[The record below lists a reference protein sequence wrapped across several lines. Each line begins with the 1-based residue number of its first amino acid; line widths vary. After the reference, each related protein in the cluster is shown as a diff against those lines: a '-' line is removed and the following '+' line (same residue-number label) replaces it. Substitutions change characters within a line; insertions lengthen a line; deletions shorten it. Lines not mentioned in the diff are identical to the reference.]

1 MAALRRITTST
12 AAWSSLRSPWNVVL
26 RAFSRD
32 PADGTRARELRQKVL
47 EEFQADEHRLHDGW
61 AWMGQ
66 LQKKLEEARYR
77 GRKTRRKLQYPA
89 DELGRQKR
97 QEQHEYWQNQG
108 EKVRYPRLGS
118 FEIIVVVPKKFAP
131 PSSGLPEIIPVWS
144 KLQTRKWPHPV
155 RLASSLA
162 ELLSAAQDGQQVSE
176 ELKDLKGR
184 LFVPPKVEKPA
195 TSPHPPMFFG
205 LTPRGGTPTPVERRI
220 PGERSVS
227 PNRSTSPRP
236 HSAVEFN
243 RPSSPPKPRPSS
255 AQQMRGSGGSPPSFQ
270 SETKAPESVSALEIS
285 DPGASEDA
293 PPSFRGDVGGPGTAN
308 EPQAVFQTSGQDG
321 YEEQFEGDESPA
333 VRGSAG
339 QTDAPPSFRGD
350 AGGGAGHTTNEP
362 QDEYEE
368 QFEGD
373 ESPAVRGSAGQSA
386 SSSARL
392 GLALPTVAPDSP
404 SPRSSAGS
412 ATPSNK
418 KNLADLG
425 QRLVQKNGR
434 SARPVELL
442 RAGGNFVPQELL
454 EENDFKRKV
463 YHLGVFS
470 DPYKGFNFAGLFKE
484 LAVDGRASLQSL
496 IDELQPFFE
505 SDETFEEASSGVSP
519 TTMREAVV
527 PASRVSPGSPVQ
539 DDYDEDEFEEEVPP
553 TTPAKPAAASS
564 DSQDF
569 AVDIPLD
576 EASQADRSSV
586 ASPSRS
592 ASERGGTAMG
602 HYQTDDFE
610 EVVSEEEEE
619 VPRPISPPKPA
630 MPAPGL
636 GIMPPSGPPAMPPA
650 MAPAM
655 APAPELGRD
664 LSWHGSDYDEAFEEQ
679 SEGQQA
685 DTISEAEDLNDPDL
699 YPDRVSASEGSQ
711 AHDYAENFENYSD
724 GIEEVPEESEVEE
737 LS

>member
-1 MAALRRITTST
+1 MRRDMFEKNW
-12 AAWSSLRSPWNVVL
+12 AN
-26 RAFSRD
+26 AF
-32 PADGTRARELRQKVL
+32 A
-47 EEFQADEHRLHDGW
+47 
-61 AWMGQ
+61 Q
-66 LQKKLEEARYR
+66 LL
-77 GRKTRRKLQYPA
+77 
-89 DELGRQKR
+89 
-97 QEQHEYWQNQG
+97 
-108 EKVRYPRLGS
+108 
-118 FEIIVVVPKKFAP
+118 
-131 PSSGLPEIIPVWS
+131 LPC
-144 KLQTRKWPHPV
+144 
-155 RLASSLA
+155 
-162 ELLSAAQDGQQVSE
+162 
-176 ELKDLKGR
+176 
-184 LFVPPKVEKPA
+184 
-195 TSPHPPMFFG
+195 
-205 LTPRGGTPTPVERRI
+205 
-220 PGERSVS
+220 
-227 PNRSTSPRP
+227 
-236 HSAVEFN
+236 
-243 RPSSPPKPRPSS
+243 
-255 AQQMRGSGGSPPSFQ
+255 
-270 SETKAPESVSALEIS
+270 
-285 DPGASEDA
+285 
-293 PPSFRGDVGGPGTAN
+293 
-308 EPQAVFQTSGQDG
+308 
-321 YEEQFEGDESPA
+321 
-333 VRGSAG
+333 
-339 QTDAPPSFRGD
+339 
-350 AGGGAGHTTNEP
+350 
-362 QDEYEE
+362 
-368 QFEGD
+368 
-373 ESPAVRGSAGQSA
+373 
-386 SSSARL
+386 
-392 GLALPTVAPDSP
+392 
-404 SPRSSAGS
+404 
-412 ATPSNK
+412 
-418 KNLADLG
+418 
-425 QRLVQKNGR
+425 KNGR

-519 TTMREAVV
+519 TTMREAAV
-527 PASRVSPGSPVQ
+527 PASRVSPGSP
-539 DDYDEDEFEEEVPP
+539 
-553 TTPAKPAAASS
+553 
-564 DSQDF
+564 DF

-685 DTISEAEDLNDPDL
+685 EPWQKHAKTPTGFTHLGLGFFAALAAPRGATLKDTISEAEDLNDPDL

-724 GIEEVPEESEVEE
+724 GIEEVPEESEVEDAWQSRWIHAVGGAQCVALVHRWLLQE
-737 LS
+737 LFLKEVLPYRVVDEPVDHWREGFFQVLAPHAMRATSLRGAVEE